1 MCIEAEIRSHLVS
14 SDCRQFAKMLPDL
27 TLEHPSLE
35 IFLGGGMPP
44 DPLEGT
50 CIVCSEAEEGETL
63 VGPNDKEA

>member
-1 MCIEAEIRSHLVS
+1 
-14 SDCRQFAKMLPDL
+14 MLPDL